1 MKIVLAGGTGFIGRK
16 LLPAL
21 LAEKHQVTLLTRN
34 AKKAG
39 LANTLLRVVYWDPS
53 KEDWKKEIDGAD
65 AVINLAGESIADK
78 RWTSARKEALAKS
91 RLESTRAIVGAM
103 ASASKK
109 PQVFVNASAVGYYG
123 SVPEGNVDENHPA
136 GNDFLA
142 GLCRE
147 WELEAS
153 NAQALGIRTVL
164 LRTGIVLEKDGGAL
178 KKMILPFK
186 IFAGGPLGSG
196 RQWFP
201 WIHRDDVVG
210 AILFALKNPA
220 LQGPVNLAAPES
232 VTTKDFCSALGR
244 ALGRPSWAPVPA
256 FVLKI
261 ALGEMSGMLLTGQK
275 AVPSAL
281 QKSGYSFLHP
291 RLDEALRSIV
301 K

>member
-21 LAEKHQVTLLTRN
+21 LAEKHQVALLTRN

-39 LANTLLRVVYWDPS
+39 LANTLLRVVYWDNA

-65 AVINLAGESIADK
+65 AVINLAGEPIADK
-78 RWTSARKEALAKS
+78 RWTSAQKEVLAKS
-91 RLESTRAIVGAM
+91 RLESTRAIVSAM

-109 PQVFVNASAVGYYG
+109 PQVFINASAVGYYG
-123 SVPEGNVDENHPA
+123 SVPEGDVDENHPA

-142 GLCRE
+142 DLCKK
-147 WELEAS
+147 WEHEAN
-153 NAQALGIRTVL
+153 NAQALGVRTVL

-178 KKMILPFK
+178 KKMMFPFK

-196 RQWFP
+196 NQWFP

-210 AILFALKNPA
+210 AILFALKNST
-220 LQGPVNLAAPES
+220 LQGPVNLAAPDP
-232 VTTKDFCSALGR
+232 VTMKDFCKALGR

-256 FVLKI
+256 FVLQI
-261 ALGEMSGMLLTGQK
+261 ALGEMSAMLLTGQK

-281 QKSGYSFLHP
+281 KKSGYSFLHP
-291 RLDEALRSIV
+291 RLDEALQSIV